1 MNALLWSFE
10 ILNFSDLGEES
21 MQIPIIQV
29 TLLSEQHLTINLI
42 NEYGE
47 DIFLLIYTYRIF
59 QEMLHMSIWRIESV
73 VSHWYPSSTHSCN
86 KTSIKSGSR
95 TTHLYVYIWALLE
108 EWVNKQQLPMGKWFR
123 NKWLDWLVFEMQHP
137 PIYIQIQA
145 VACRRGW
152 LQYKGGLSSEF
163 IFHTIISLAQT

>member
-1 MNALLWSFE
+1 MNALHLSIE
-10 ILNFSDLGEES
+10 IWWIGRGKHADSNNPSHFA
-21 MQIPIIQV
+21 V
-29 TLLSEQHLTINLI
+29 RATL
-42 NEYGE
+42 EYE
-47 DIFLLIYTYRIF
+47 PFKWVWWRYFWVLIYTYRIF
-59 QEMLHMSIWRIESV
+59 QEMRHMSIWRIESV